1 MNNKYKNEGYLKT
14 KTGTNNFKPTMSL
27 LEKIWPDK
35 KVYTGDDVNKLNEGL
50 MENVD
55 VKRLKQTVVEQP
67 IKSQIKSREFNAKS
81 EMIAIKQLYKDLGKA
96 KKSITIT
103 V

>member
-1 MNNKYKNEGYLKT
+1 MNNKYKNEEYLKT

-35 KVYTGDDVNKLNEGL
+35 KVYTGDDVNKLNQGL

>member
-1 MNNKYKNEGYLKT
+1 MNNKYKNEEYLKT

-55 VKRLKQTVVEQP
+55 VKRLKKNLFEQP
-67 IKSQIKSREFNAKS
+67 IKSKIEKNNFDIKSL
-81 EMIAIKQLYKDLGKA
+81 MITNKLLYKDLGKA
-96 KKSITIT
+96 KKSITVT